1 MNVKTDAVKTL
12 RRWIIV
18 LAVTLA
24 FFYAMD
30 HALMGVQGLPLSWIM
45 APAN

>member
-1 MNVKTDAVKTL
+1 VKIDAIRAMK
-12 RRWIIV
+12 RWIIV

-30 HALMGVQGLPLSWIM
+30 HALMGLQGLSFNWNM
-45 APAN
+45 GPAN